1 MMVSVS
7 RHRTI
12 MNIFEKEP
20 RIHRDV
26 FVAPSAAVIGDVE
39 IGHGSSIWYGSIL
52 RGKTLGQYVFYI
64 DVLLSCHDDSHKYCF
79 SLINYVNSVS
89 GEV

>member
-1 MMVSVS
+1 M
-7 RHRTI
+7 I

-26 FVAPSAAVIGDVE
+26 FVAPSAAVIGDVD

-52 RGKTLGQYVFYI
+52 RGK
-64 DVLLSCHDDSHKYCF
+64 
-79 SLINYVNSVS
+79 SLDHIHHACSLELFWS
-89 GEV
+89 MS